1 MTGGQMIKEPPRTG
15 DEKLYAYMQEMVR
28 QVNFALAQTEAATVR
43 IVEKAVSSGM
53 KEAEKSQ
60 LEKQMAEAV
69 KLRSLI
75 QQTATEIYEDMEKIS
90 TELHGSYVAIS
101 EWGTLMDTLES
112 RITAT
117 AEGILQEY
125 GYESTIQ
132 SLQEGAASFE
142 VFKTESL
149 QYIKTGLLYFEGT
162 EPRYGV
168 AVGETLTK
176 VTVDGEEIFDRQN
189 LCATFTSDK
198 LAFWVGGVEVAYVSN
213 NKLFIGDAEVTNRL
227 NVGKWQFKRDANDG
241 LVIRYTEQ

>member
-1 MTGGQMIKEPPRTG
+1 MTGGQMVKEPPRIA
-15 DEKLYAYMQEMVR
+15 DEKLMAYLQEMAR

-117 AEGILQEY
+117 AEGI
-125 GYESTIQ
+125 Q

-198 LAFWVGGVEVAYVSN
+198 LAFWVGGAEVAYVSN